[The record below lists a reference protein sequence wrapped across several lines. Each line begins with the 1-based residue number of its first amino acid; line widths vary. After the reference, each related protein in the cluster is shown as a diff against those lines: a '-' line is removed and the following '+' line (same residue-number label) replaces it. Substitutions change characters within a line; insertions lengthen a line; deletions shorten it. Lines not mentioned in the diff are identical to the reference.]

1 MPEIVVFKAAKPMFM
16 LQNNSQNGSLNM
28 KKTKLLM
35 HDLRRIF
42 LQAARSQKTGVGK
55 DTEALHYKEI
65 VILRHTVNDVY
76 NQDLSPSDEAGPLRL
91 MNESDFFNLMM
102 FERGGSMIWRNIVYM
117 QLAIKTRKDN
127 TFNIQYMNQMESN
140 SYQLQA
146 LKDAYSSFLSPE
158 EDLMVLNPKE
168 YCNII

>member
-1 MPEIVVFKAAKPMFM
+1 
-16 LQNNSQNGSLNM
+16 M

-42 LQAARSQKTGVGK
+42 LYAARSQKTGAGK
-55 DTEALHYKEI
+55 DTESLHYKEI

-117 QLAIKTRKDN
+117 
-127 TFNIQYMNQMESN
+127 
-140 SYQLQA
+140 
-146 LKDAYSSFLSPE
+146 
-158 EDLMVLNPKE
+158 
-168 YCNII
+168 